1 MAVMMLRHTTP
12 RVTPGTCYGRTDLDV
27 ADSFEHEVQQILS
40 ALPDFAA
47 IVSSPLQRC
56 RKLADRV
63 AAHAR
68 LDVQIDARL
77 IEMDFGQWEGIA
89 WNAIPRPELDHWASD
104 FLHARPHGGETV
116 GELKARV
123 DAALAEIW
131 SRATPTLA
139 VTHAGVIRAAL
150 ARGRGASHYQT
161 DVKFGELI
169 RLPEP
174 GKDLA

>member
-1 MAVMMLRHTTP
+1 MAVVMLRHTTP
-12 RVTPGTCYGRTDLDV
+12 RVAPGTCYGRTDLDV
-27 ADSFEHEVQQILS
+27 ADSFEQEVEQVLG
-40 ALPDFAA
+40 ALPDFTA

-63 AAHAR
+63 AAQAG
-68 LDVQIDARL
+68 LTVQIETRL
-77 IEMDFGQWEGIA
+77 IEMDFGHWEGTA
-89 WNAIPRPELDHWASD
+89 WTAIPRAELDMWAND
-104 FLHARPHGGETV
+104 FHDARPHGGETV

-131 SRATPTLA
+131 SSAVPTLI

-150 ARGRGASHYQT
+150 AQGRGAQHYQT
-161 DVKFGELI
+161 DVSFGEFI

-174 GKDLA
+174 GKELT